1 MAKNFA
7 MVIFI
12 QCR

>member
-1 MAKNFA
+1 

-12 QCR
+12 QHLKR